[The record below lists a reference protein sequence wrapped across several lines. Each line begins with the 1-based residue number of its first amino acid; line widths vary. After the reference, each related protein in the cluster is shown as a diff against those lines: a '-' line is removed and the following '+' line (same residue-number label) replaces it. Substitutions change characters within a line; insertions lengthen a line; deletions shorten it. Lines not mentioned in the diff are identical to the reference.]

1 MFNKLSF
8 FAFIPFE
15 LFPRIEKL
23 TNLLDFLAPNPLLFT
38 FKLGFDFPSL
48 CFRTLTGLGRDS
60 FLFPKDSSL
69 DRTMGSLAVGTRQGS
84 LAAGKRQGVLKKVL
98 GVVVAAPCWRAG
110 LIE

>member
-1 MFNKLSF
+1 MCLINY
-8 FAFIPFE
+8 PFLP
-15 LFPRIEKL
+15 LFHLNCFPG
-23 TNLLDFLAPNPLLFT
+23 LAPHPLLVFIT

-69 DRTMGSLAVGTRQGS
+69 DRTMVSLALGTRQDS
-84 LAAGKRQGVLKKVL
+84 LAAGKRQGVLKKVV
-98 GVVVAAPCWRAG
+98 GAVVAAHCWRAG